1 MPLENDTATGPGTL
15 TLTREERNAL
25 QNALIVD
32 LVELSDG
39 LNLDGDF
46 GTKLPVEPEMRDALR
61 LLDDL
66 GWEPEDTAESY
77 AITMDQEPLI
87 ATLSR
92 LAATAE
98 ASLRAG
104 YDPEYADE
112 DLDCWA
118 TCRRLL
124 QHLDEIDS
132 YQALTAANF
141 SS

>member
-1 MPLENDTATGPGTL
+1 MRLEHDTATGAAPL
-15 TLTREERNAL
+15 TLSCEERNAL
-25 QNALIVD
+25 QHALIVD
-32 LVELSDG
+32 LIELSDG
-39 LNLDGDF
+39 LNLEGDF
-46 GTKLPVEPEMRDALR
+46 GTKLPVGPEMRDVLR

-77 AITMDQEPLI
+77 TITMDQEPLI

-118 TCRRLL
+118 ACRRLL
-124 QHLDEIDS
+124 HHVDGIDS